1 MPEIKI
7 HQNNKTDIIN
17 IDKNIS
23 LLEALNKHGYDIES
37 SCNGNGTCGKCC
49 VLVNSSNIAYTK
61 EEIDN
66 LSEDEMH
73 KGIHLSCRINVTDDI
88 EITLFDKR
96 KGASILTDISKAH
109 ITGNGTANK
118 HALILPEPSIK
129 DQRPDDVRVIE
140 QVKMLK
146 IASERNEADFLQNSK
161 KLQLNEINLSLLKRL
176 PDIIRKNPYQV
187 TVIEILHEITGVE
200 SGDTTNKLYGVAIDI
215 GTTTIAAYL
224 YELTEKKLVA
234 VESMLNPQKKYGADV
249 ISRIDYSSESEDNSI
264 RITNLIRNALTDLIN
279 KLIYSTEHS
288 LSDIYLVTIAGN
300 TTMLHILLGL
310 PCRNIAIA
318 PFIPV
323 TLSECIL
330 YPEEFGMEINE
341 AGRVLVMPSVSA
353 YIGADTVAAVLSAR
367 LHLLK
372 EIALLVDIG
381 TNGEIVFCNRGEM
394 YACSTAA
401 GPAFEGAN
409 IFCGTGGV
417 DGAISEVSIQ
427 DNKELEIKTIGGY
440 KPIGIC
446 GSGIVDAVACMLQI
460 GLIDETGRILDKDEL
475 PEDVLFYQDRLVEI
489 KGQNAFILAFADAGV
504 YGGQIVITQKDIRE
518 IQNAKAAIQAG
529 IRVLIKEAGYSIQEI
544 QKVFLAGGFGNY
556 MRTESAIAIGLLPK
570 ELIGRVQAIGNAA
583 GAGAVF
589 SLLSEREYSE
599 ACQISKEM
607 RYVELS
613 SNVDFVEEYTN
624 NMLF

>member
-1 MPEIKI
+1 
-7 HQNNKTDIIN
+7 
-17 IDKNIS
+17 
-23 LLEALNKHGYDIES
+23 
-37 SCNGNGTCGKCC
+37 
-49 VLVNSSNIAYTK
+49 
-61 EEIDN
+61 
-66 LSEDEMH
+66 
-73 KGIHLSCRINVTDDI
+73 
-88 EITLFDKR
+88 
-96 KGASILTDISKAH
+96 
-109 ITGNGTANK
+109 
-118 HALILPEPSIK
+118 
-129 DQRPDDVRVIE
+129 
-140 QVKMLK
+140 
-146 IASERNEADFLQNSK
+146 
-161 KLQLNEINLSLLKRL
+161 
-176 PDIIRKNPYQV
+176 
-187 TVIEILHEITGVE
+187 
-200 SGDTTNKLYGVAIDI
+200 
-215 GTTTIAAYL
+215 
-224 YELTEKKLVA
+224 
-234 VESMLNPQKKYGADV
+234 
-249 ISRIDYSSESEDNSI
+249 
-264 RITNLIRNALTDLIN
+264 
-279 KLIYSTEHS
+279 
-288 LSDIYLVTIAGN
+288 
-300 TTMLHILLGL
+300 MLHILLGL

-367 LHLLK
+367 LHLSK

-394 YACSTAA
+394 YSCSTAA

-427 DNKELEIKTIGGY
+427 DNKELETKTIGGY

-599 ACQISKEM
+599 ACQISRKM